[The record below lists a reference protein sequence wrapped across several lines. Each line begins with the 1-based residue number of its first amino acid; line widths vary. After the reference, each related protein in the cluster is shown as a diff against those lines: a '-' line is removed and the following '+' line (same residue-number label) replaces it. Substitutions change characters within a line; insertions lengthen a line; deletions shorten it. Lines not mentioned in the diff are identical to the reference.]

1 MSDGAK
7 SSNDINRE
15 TKAMALV
22 GVAARV
28 MNAGVVFLTQI
39 LFART
44 MGVTEFGIYATANT
58 WMLLVCG
65 IATMGLVSMPQR
77 FLPEYA
83 QANDNDRIR
92 GLVRFAAWG
101 PLAIGS
107 LFCVMGSLLAYVAR
121 DLISPAVATTT
132 CIALLIVPALVS
144 INVMEG
150 IALAKNWKAL
160 AYGIN
165 FVIRPLIAP
174 LIFITAWLLGVKAEA
189 NLAMIAM
196 AIAAWLAAMLL
207 LFLVWRRYKPLLAEG
222 PAIEERQ
229 RWIKAGLPVML
240 IDGAFMLMT
249 STDII
254 LLAFFKSEA
263 DVGTYSA
270 AARLV
275 ALVAFVHYGLTWAS
289 AHHFSGLYA
298 AGNHAELEKFAAK
311 TTIWTFLPSVAAA
324 CLIGLASPYLLLAFG
339 QEFAGGASITI
350 ILMLGLLARAA
361 IGPAEQLL
369 IMTNNQIRCAY
380 AYIWAFAVNLLAC
393 LVLAPLYGGV
403 GAALATALAYLTAS
417 LIIAYEV
424 QKNLGFPVHILA
436 ILLRPSKK
444 VAHV

>member
-1 MSDGAK
+1 MSNGAEP
-7 SSNDINRE
+7 SNDINRE

-28 MNAGVVFLTQI
+28 LNAGVVFLTQI

-65 IATMGLVSMPQR
+65 IATVGLVSMPQR

-83 QANDNDRIR
+83 LMKDDDRVR

-101 PLAIGS
+101 PLAIGA
-107 LFCVMGSLLAYVAR
+107 LFCISGSLLAFLAR

-144 INVMEG
+144 INVIEG
-150 IALAKNWKAL
+150 IALARNWKSL

-174 LIFITAWLLGVKAEA
+174 MIFVAAWFAGVKAEA
-189 NLAMIAM
+189 NLA
-196 AIAAWLAAMLL
+196 IAAWLAASLL
-207 LFLVWRRYKPLLAEG
+207 LFLVWRRYKPLLAAG
-222 PAIEERQ
+222 PAIEERS

-254 LLAFFKSEA
+254 LLAFFQSEA
-263 DVGTYSA
+263 EVGTYSA

-289 AHHFSGLYA
+289 AHHFSALHA
-298 AGNHAELEKFAAK
+298 ANNHTELEKFAAK
-311 TTIWTFLPSVAAA
+311 TTLWTFLPSVGAA
-324 CLIGLASPYLLLAFG
+324 CMIGLASPYLLLAFG
-339 QEFAGGASITI
+339 QEFSGGASITV

-369 IMTNNQIRCAY
+369 IMTNNQILCAY
-380 AYIWAFAVNLLAC
+380 AYIIAFIINLMAC
-393 LVLAPLYGGV
+393 LFLVPLYGGI
-403 GAALATALAYLTAS
+403 GAAIATAIAYCAAS
-417 LIIAYEV
+417 LIIAWHV
-424 QKNLGFPVHILA
+424 QKKLGFPVHILV
-436 ILLRPSKK
+436 LLLQPRRKP
-444 VAHV
+444 AHV